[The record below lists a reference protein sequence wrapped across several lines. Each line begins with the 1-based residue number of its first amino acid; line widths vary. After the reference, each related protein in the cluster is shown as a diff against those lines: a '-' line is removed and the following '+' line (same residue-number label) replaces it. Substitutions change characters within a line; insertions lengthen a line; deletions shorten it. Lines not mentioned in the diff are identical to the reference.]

1 MVFIYS
7 FRATLLGVQLAA
19 LRILLRT
26 ERVISFL
33 VDLPKFALWRALHEK
48 KCSREKNEIKTLN
61 LSLRNKKERA
71 SSEKYITKYKV
82 VERGVK

>member
-1 MVFIYS
+1 MVYIYS

-33 VDLPKFALWRALHEK
+33 VDLPKFALRRALHE
-48 KCSREKNEIKTLN
+48 EKMLEG
-61 LSLRNKKERA
+61 
-71 SSEKYITKYKV
+71 EK
-82 VERGVK
+82 